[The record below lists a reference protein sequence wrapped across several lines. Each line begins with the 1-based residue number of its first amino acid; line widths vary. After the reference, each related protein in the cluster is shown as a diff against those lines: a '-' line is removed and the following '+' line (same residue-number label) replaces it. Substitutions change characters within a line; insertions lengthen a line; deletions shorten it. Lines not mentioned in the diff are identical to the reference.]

1 MSASREKKLRQDLA
15 AQGITDP
22 KLIREAEEKAK
33 ARKTNTLYGI
43 IAAVFVLVAAAVL
56 VYNSGVLQRGKT
68 AVVIDG
74 EKYTAAQVN
83 YYYMSRKNSILNSG
97 YATYYGLD
105 SSKSMDSQIVSD
117 TAKMFLQITDE
128 SEMTWDEYLRNDAIR
143 TLTIRTRAAKLA
155 EENGMGADEH
165 TKEEI
170 NTTMDEVAS
179 YAKQN
184 GYSTKEYLKLVF
196 GSTMTVSTFKQM
208 AELDDVSSHYM
219 QHYQDELTYTD
230 SDLESYY
237 NENKDSFDVA
247 SYEYIYFKGTAAS
260 TTDADGKT
268 VEPTDEENAAA
279 KELAAANAAAA
290 LERYNNGE
298 DLKTIAES
306 YDNATYYSQ
315 DAGSKGSGALA
326 DWLFDSARQSGD
338 CDLVDSAP
346 NTYVI
351 LFHSVGRQTYNTVD
365 VRHILFQPD
374 TTGLNSES
382 ETYDADLQARRDEA
396 KAKAEDALAQWKAGD
411 ATEDSFAAL
420 ANELSADGGSNTNGG
435 LYTEVYKGE
444 MVTEFN
450 DWCFAEGRK
459 AGDTGIVFNENTGYH
474 VMYFV
479 GEDIP
484 YWKVQV
490 KNTLTSNDFNAWV
503 EGLYDNAE
511 ITQDDAGMKYVG

>member
-1 MSASREKKLRQDLA
+1 MA
-15 AQGITDP
+15 A
-22 KLIREAEEKAK
+22 
-33 ARKTNTLYGI
+33 
-43 IAAVFVLVAAAVL
+43 
-56 VYNSGVLQRGKT
+56 
-68 AVVIDG
+68 
-74 EKYTAAQVN
+74 
-83 YYYMSRKNSILNSG
+83 
-97 YATYYGLD
+97 
-105 SSKSMDSQIVSD
+105 
-117 TAKMFLQITDE
+117 
-128 SEMTWDEYLRNDAIR
+128 
-143 TLTIRTRAAKLA
+143 
-155 EENGMGADEH
+155 
-165 TKEEI
+165 
-170 NTTMDEVAS
+170 

-247 SYEYIYFKGTAAS
+247 AYEYIYFKGTAAS

-290 LERYNNGE
+290 LERYNDGE

-326 DWLFDSARQSGD
+326 DWLFDDARQSGD
-338 CDLVDSAP
+338 CDVVDSDP
-346 NTYVI
+346 NTYVV
-351 LFHSVGRQTYNTVD
+351 LFHSVGRQTYNTID

-374 TTGLNSES
+374 TTDLNSES

-420 ANELSADGGSNTNGG
+420 ATEKTTDTGSKDNGG
-435 LYTEVYKGE
+435 LYENVYPGQ
-444 MVTEFN
+444 MVSAFN
-450 DWCFAEGRK
+450 NWCFDSSRK
-459 AGDTGIVFNENTGYH
+459 PGDTGIVETNYGYH

-479 GEDIP
+479 GQSEETYREYLIKTDLETDA
-484 YWKVQV
+484 YNTWY
-490 KNTLTSNDFNAWV
+490 NTLVESVDMTVGDTSHIRTDLVLSANS
-503 EGLYDNAE
+503 
-511 ITQDDAGMKYVG
+511 

>member
-1 MSASREKKLRQDLA
+1 M
-15 AQGITDP
+15 
-22 KLIREAEEKAK
+22 
-33 ARKTNTLYGI
+33 
-43 IAAVFVLVAAAVL
+43 L

-117 TAKMFLQITDE
+117 TAKMLLQITDE

-143 TLTIRTRAAKLA
+143 TLTVRTKAAKLA
-155 EENGMGADEH
+155 EENGMGADDH

-170 NTTMDEVAS
+170 DATMDEIAV

-219 QHYQDELTYTD
+219 QHYQEDLTYTD

-237 NENKDSFDVA
+237 AANKDSFDVA
-247 SYEYIYFKGTAAS
+247 AYEYIYFKGTADS
-260 TTDADGKT
+260 TTDSEGNT

-338 CDLVDSAP
+338 CDVVDSDP

-374 TTGLNSES
+374 TTGLDAKS

-396 KAKAEDALAQWKAGD
+396 KAKAE
-411 ATEDSFAAL
+411 
-420 ANELSADGGSNTNGG
+420 GGSNTNGV
-435 LYTEVYKGE
+435 LYTEIYKGQ

-459 AGDTGIVFNENTGYH
+459 TGDTGIVFNENTGYH

-479 GEDIP
+479 GEDTP
-484 YWKVQV
+484 YWKVEV
-490 KNTLTSNDFNAWV
+490 RKELTENDFSAWV
-503 EGLYDNAE
+503 DGLYDSAE
-511 ITQDDAGMKYVG
+511 ITLDDAGMQYVG